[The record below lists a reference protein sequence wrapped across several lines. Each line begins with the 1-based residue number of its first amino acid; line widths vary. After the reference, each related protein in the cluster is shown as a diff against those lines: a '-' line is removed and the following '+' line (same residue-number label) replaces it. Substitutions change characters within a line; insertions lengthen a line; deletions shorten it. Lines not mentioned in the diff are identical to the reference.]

1 MDIDAAD
8 VDAAYDEG
16 AEGPTAEELEVRAA
30 ELAAER
36 VAAAEA
42 AEADAVHAAAQA
54 ALVEAR
60 TKAAEEAAAG
70 AFTIQPSLFLAD
82 MVKTLEAQAQAMP
95 WMFDSGGGGDGQ
107 GAAESGV
114 ANGVSARLAAQR
126 SKYEAQMQR
135 ESQRLSDV
143 RARKQ
148 SSPAYKKML
157 AQRETLPCYMMKEHI
172 AEVIRTNQIVVLSG
186 ETGCGKTTQLPQIV
200 RPIFLRAPPAFC
212 ASCVSFVACAH
223 ARHPLSLSAG
233 GIPYSQVLDDLIDRG
248 KGASCNMICTQPRRI
263 SAISVAERVAD
274 ERAEKVGRTVGYSI
288 RLESKTCR
296 DTRLLFCTTG
306 VLLRRLQCD
315 SELGGVSHIFVDE
328 IHERDL
334 NSDFLLIILKG
345 LLPSRPNLK
354 LILMSATLNADLFAE
369 YFNGAPII
377 SVPGRTFPV
386 EAFYLEDVL
395 ELTGHAI
402 VPGSDC
408 AARPQRGGAR
418 PSRRKKGGDGDG
430 SKLNEC
436 DDDPTLGQPLP
447 VASLVARYAE
457 AGYSQRTMD
466 SLSIVDENV
475 INYELLHELLIAID
489 ASIEEGAILV
499 FMPGMRE
506 ITTIYEILLG
516 DRCVFF
522 LLTLPPICARRS
534 PR

>member
-1 MDIDAAD
+1 MTLFARSSA
-8 VDAAYDEG
+8 
-16 AEGPTAEELEVRAA
+16 RAA
-30 ELAAER
+30 CTRAR
-36 VAAAEA
+36 RRP
-42 AEADAVHAAAQA
+42 
-54 ALVEAR
+54 AR
-60 TKAAEEAAAG
+60 T
-70 AFTIQPSLFLAD
+70 
-82 MVKTLEAQAQAMP
+82 
-95 WMFDSGGGGDGQ
+95 
-107 GAAESGV
+107 
-114 ANGVSARLAAQR
+114 R
-126 SKYEAQMQR
+126 
-135 ESQRLSDV
+135 V
-143 RARKQ
+143 R
-148 SSPAYKKML
+148 
-157 AQRETLPCYMMKEHI
+157 
-172 AEVIRTNQIVVLSG
+172 VLS
-186 ETGCGKTTQLPQIV
+186 
-200 RPIFLRAPPAFC
+200 
-212 ASCVSFVACAH
+212 H
-223 ARHPLSLSAG
+223 ARHPLRRL
-233 GIPYSQVLDDLIDRG
+233 PQVLDDLIDRG
-248 KGASCNMICTQPRRI
+248 EGASCNMICTQPRRI

-328 IHERDL
+328 IHERGEFSFIYRYILRESCSQFDSLPLTYLTIPTFADL

-386 EAFYLEDVL
+386 EAFYLEGACYFGLSLLICSHQLTFSLSLFFLLHINTLKDVL
-395 ELTGHAI
+395 ELTGHAV

-418 PSRRKKGGDGDG
+418 PARRKKGGDG

-466 SLSIVDENV
+466 SLAIVDENV

-489 ASIEEGAILV
+489 ASIEEV
-499 FMPGMRE
+499 S
-506 ITTIYEILLG
+506 
-516 DRCVFF
+516 F
-522 LLTLPPICARRS
+522 LLFTVIFYANHAHNLTRS
-534 PR
+534 P